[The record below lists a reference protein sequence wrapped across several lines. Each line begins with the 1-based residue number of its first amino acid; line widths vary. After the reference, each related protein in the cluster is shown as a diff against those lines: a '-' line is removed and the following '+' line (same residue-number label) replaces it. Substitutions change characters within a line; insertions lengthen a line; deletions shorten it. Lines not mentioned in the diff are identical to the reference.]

1 MRKLFSVIL
10 LLVGCVAGCAGN
22 GDGLNQN
29 GMPIMGGSPSTGPIT
44 PDLQSIEDNVFTPI
58 CSKCH
63 IGASAPEGLQ
73 LDAAHAYNALVG
85 IPSVEEPNFQR
96 VNPGNPDESY
106 MVLKIE
112 GAPGIEGGQ
121 MPLGET
127 PLPQATID
135 AIRQWITNGAPNV
148 PAAAAVEDFAVQD
161 TVPGD
166 KSTVMAPVSRIVVAF
181 NHDVDASLVNDTT
194 ITVERMG
201 DTDVDPEAAAT
212 AEGGARLT
220 ITGVLASHNA
230 AVLLVTPRT
239 ALRAGVYRL
248 MVRGTGGGA
257 LADLNARTLRADR
270 SFVFT
275 VEPAR

>member
-1 MRKLFSVIL
+1 M
-10 LLVGCVAGCAGN
+10 AGN
-22 GDGLNQN
+22 
-29 GMPIMGGSPSTGPIT
+29 TAAGPIT
-44 PDLQSIEDNVFTPI
+44 PDLQSIEENVFTPI

-63 IGASAPEGLQ
+63 IGGSAPEGLQ

-85 IPSVEEPNFQR
+85 VPSVEEPSLLR
-96 VNPGNPDESY
+96 VNPSNPDASY

-148 PAAAAVEDFAVQD
+148 PGASATGETFAVQD
-161 TVPGD
+161 TMPVD
-166 KSTVMAPVSRIVVAF
+166 KSIVMEPVARIVVAF
-181 NHDVDASLVNDTT
+181 NHEVDASLVNDTT
-194 ITVERMG
+194 VILERMG
-201 DTDVDPEAAAT
+201 DAELDPEIAAA
-212 AEGGARLT
+212 AE
-220 ITGVLASHNA
+220 TGTKVSIAAALAANNP
-230 AVLLVTPRT
+230 AVLLLTPPVT
-239 ALRAGVYRL
+239 LDAGVYRL
-248 MVRGTGGGA
+248 RVRGTGGGA
-257 LADLNARTLRADR
+257 LADLHAQTLGADR